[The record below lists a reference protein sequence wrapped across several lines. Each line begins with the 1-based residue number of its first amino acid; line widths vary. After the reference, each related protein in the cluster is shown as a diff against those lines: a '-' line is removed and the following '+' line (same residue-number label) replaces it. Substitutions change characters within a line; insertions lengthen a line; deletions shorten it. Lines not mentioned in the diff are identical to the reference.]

1 MERVDEFP
9 TIPYDPSQLTP
20 GIEASLQ
27 NQSDS
32 YRTAPMGE
40 GHIVSNIRPTNLQEY
55 MDMLHDDYYTNVTA
69 FSHPTE
75 LENIENDLENT
86 RNTVMRQIS
95 NQVGG
100 YGPNRKFQLFPK
112 GIPSKTPTGYEN
124 ASHTML
130 DMLRQMDIKEKGFSD
145 ITQEMIMNA
154 KIFGTGDPSNAPKPL
169 DLDED
174 GNLAYVKELEKLKR
188 TRDINNALK
197 NTLPGNYDENFAH
210 LMESFKGKRREN
222 LMSSRNFFNNLVRRY
237 GPQGATE
244 ILRNHPA
251 LKLNRQRSL
260 AEVLPAYQTENPFNP
275 DGSIKPG
282 AVPPVTAVKQ
292 MSASDIKRL
301 MLGAGL
307 MPIGSQTD
315 SDNEGYERTQVI
327 PRLMRQ
333 FDKNRSQQSKDL
345 SALEKPMII
354 AEHDSQNRGGTQAGS
369 FVSPTTIPDI
379 RRAIVASKR
388 EPQNLRMLGVR
399 GLNPVDD
406 FVQQRASTGQQEAT
420 SEGYIHSRI
429 DPSRL
434 VPIEMPKGDIPATV
448 RGDVSID
455 VSDPTPSQEQR
466 VAAILGTVD
475 EGFKPGI
482 TRNTITPK
490 LTRRGGG
497 KRFNLQSLFRFNKD
511 GYTDGRNA
519 IRGHIARNEDRM
531 KDLDESLEI
540 YYKRLKD
547 LNNMTS
553 QITNPHTLV
562 NHEDSIEHAEFRI
575 DDLEGE
581 KEKVNTQIQHLN
593 HRLKYYNQDFQ
604 EAVKQYADGLK
615 SIDEK
620 LPFLT
625 DMPLEGIDLTDTAKY
640 FTSRDGYDGGT
651 ELDDRKKLNL
661 NLDKHG
667 FPLKEDGT
675 AMTLDEKINLVTDPN
690 LEELAENIFK
700 NRNRVLDQI
709 MRYNTKLPFGDDT
722 PTKKKIGVQELEDY
736 IKRLESAKY
745 DELDARGY
753 NPDNKAFEEYLNNLR
768 RDYYEARVGVV

>member
-9 TIPYDPSQLTP
+9 TVPYDPSQLTP

-32 YRTAPMGE
+32 YRTAPMGA
-40 GHIVSNIRPTNLQEY
+40 GHTPSNIRPTNLQEY

-75 LENIENDLENT
+75 LESIESDLENT

-100 YGPNRKFQLFPK
+100 YGPNREFRLFPK
-112 GIPSKTPTGYEN
+112 KQPPQPLPKLDPSK
-124 ASHTML
+124 
-130 DMLRQMDIKEKGFSD
+130 
-145 ITQEMIMNA
+145 
-154 KIFGTGDPSNAPKPL
+154 KPL
-169 DLDED
+169 PLDVDED
-174 GNLAYVKELEKLKR
+174 GNNLYAKWLEEQKRIEAY
-188 TRDINNALK
+188 NNAI
-197 NTLPGNYDENFAH
+197 TGMIPGKYDENFANI
-210 LMESFKGKRREN
+210 MESFKGKRREN

-237 GPQGATE
+237 GVEGATE
-244 ILRNHPA
+244 ILRNHPS
-251 LKLNRQRSL
+251 LKINRQRSL

-292 MSASDIKRL
+292 MSASDIERL

-315 SDNEGYERTQVI
+315 SKNEQYERTQVV

-333 FDKNRSQQSKDL
+333 FDKDNSPQTKDL
-345 SALEKPMII
+345 AALEKPMII
-354 AEHDSQNRGGTQAGS
+354 GEHDSINRGGTQAGS

-379 RRAIVASKR
+379 RNAIIASKR
-388 EPQNLRMLGVR
+388 EPHKLRMLGIR

-406 FVQQRASTGQQEAT
+406 FVQQRASTGQQEQT

-497 KRFNLQSLFRFNKD
+497 KRFNLQSLFRFNRD
-511 GYTDGRNA
+511 GFDESRNA
-519 IRGHIARNEDRM
+519 IRGHIARNENRI

-540 YYKRLKD
+540 YQRRLKD
-547 LNNMTS
+547 LKDATS
-553 QITNPHTLV
+553 GIT
-562 NHEDSIEHAEFRI
+562 HEDYLDEHNDSIEHAEFRI
-575 DDLEGE
+575 DDLKGE
-581 KEKVNTQIQHLN
+581 KEKVNTQLQHLN
-593 HRLKYYNQDFQ
+593 HRLDYHNQDFQ

-615 SIDEK
+615 SIDEQ

-625 DMPLEGIDLTDTAKY
+625 DMPLEGIDLSDTAKY
-640 FTSRDGYDGGT
+640 FTSQDGYDGGT
-651 ELDDRKKLNL
+651 ALDDREKLNF

-675 AMTLDEKINLVTDPN
+675 AMTLDEKIKLVTDPN
-690 LEELAENIFK
+690 LEKLAENIFK
-700 NRNRVLDQI
+700 NRKRVLDQI
-709 MRYNTKLPFGDDT
+709 TRFNTKLPFGDDT

-736 IKRLESAKY
+736 IKRLESAKD

-753 NPDNKAFEEYLNNLR
+753 NSDNEAFKEYLNNLKR
-768 RDYYEARVGVV
+768 KYYEARVGVI

>member
-1 MERVDEFP
+1 MGRVDEFP
-9 TIPYDPSQLTP
+9 TVPYDPSQLAP
-20 GIEASLQ
+20 GITASLNNRATAQEAVQQGTSINNLKDYQ
-27 NQSDS
+27 NFM
-32 YRTAPMGE
+32 Y
-40 GHIVSNIRPTNLQEY
+40 
-55 MDMLHDDYYTNVTA
+55 DDYMNNVNAYTDPQTISDIRDIVETA
-69 FSHPTE
+69 
-75 LENIENDLENT
+75 
-86 RNTVMRQIS
+86 RNNAIKQIT
-95 NQVGG
+95 NNVGG
-100 YGPNRKFQLFPK
+100 YDKNRKFQLYPRE
-112 GIPSKTPTGYEN
+112 GETLTN
-124 ASHTML
+124 A
-130 DMLRQMDIKEKGFSD
+130 
-145 ITQEMIMNA
+145 
-154 KIFGTGDPSNAPKPL
+154 
-169 DLDED
+169 
-174 GNLAYVKELEKLKR
+174 
-188 TRDINNALK
+188 INS
-197 NTLPGNYDENFAH
+197 NYDEVFGTEGND
-210 LMESFKGKRREN
+210 K
-222 LMSSRNFFNNLVRRY
+222 SSRDYYANLVRRY
-237 GPQGATE
+237 GKEGAAE
-244 ILRNHPA
+244 ILMSHPN
-251 LKLNRQRSL
+251 LQTGTQLSL
-260 AEVLPAYQTENPFNP
+260 PQVIPAYHTENWQNP

-315 SDNEGYERTQVI
+315 SDNEGYERNQVI

-333 FDKNRSQQSKDL
+333 FDKNRSQQGKDL
-345 SALEKPMII
+345 AALEKPMII
-354 AEHDSQNRGGTQAGS
+354 AEHNSQNPGGTQAGS

-388 EPQNLRMLGVR
+388 EPHRLRMLGIR
-399 GLNPVDD
+399 GLNTVDD

-490 LTRRGGG
+490 LTRRGRG
-497 KRFNLQSLFRFNKD
+497 KLFNLESLFRFNKD
-511 GYTDGRNA
+511 KYIDGQNA
-519 IRGHIARNEDRM
+519 IKEVIARNEDRM
-531 KDLDESLEI
+531 KDIDESLEI
-540 YYKRLKD
+540 YYKRIKD
-547 LNNMTS
+547 LNDMKWFQGITS
-553 QITNPHTLV
+553 KITNKDYLD
-562 NHEDSIEHAEFRI
+562 NHNDTIEHAESRI

-581 KEKVNTQIQHLN
+581 KEKVKNQIQHHN
-593 HRLKYYNQDFQ
+593 HRLDYYNQDFQ
-604 EAVKQYADGLK
+604 EAVKQYVDGLK
-615 SIDEK
+615 NIDEK

-651 ELDDRKKLNL
+651 ELDDRKKLNF

-675 AMTLDEKINLVTDPN
+675 AMTLDEKIKLVIDPN

-745 DELDARGY
+745 NELDARGY
-753 NPDNKAFEEYLNNLR
+753 NPDNEAFEEYLNNLR

>member
-1 MERVDEFP
+1 MGRVDEFP
-9 TIPYDPSQLTP
+9 TVPYDPSQLTP

-32 YRTAPMGE
+32 YKIAPMDV
-40 GHIVSNIRPTNLQEY
+40 GHTPSNIRPTNLQEY

-86 RNTVMRQIS
+86 RNTAMRQIS

-100 YGPNRKFQLFPK
+100 YGPN
-112 GIPSKTPTGYEN
+112 
-124 ASHTML
+124 
-130 DMLRQMDIKEKGFSD
+130 
-145 ITQEMIMNA
+145 
-154 KIFGTGDPSNAPKPL
+154 
-169 DLDED
+169 
-174 GNLAYVKELEKLKR
+174 
-188 TRDINNALK
+188 NNQQGSIK
-197 NTLPGNYDENFAH
+197 NTLPGTYDDNFAN
-210 LMESFKGKRREN
+210 LMASFKGKRREN

-237 GPQGATE
+237 GAEGATE
-244 ILRNHPA
+244 ILRNHPS
-251 LKLNRQRSL
+251 LKINRQRSL

-315 SDNEGYERTQVI
+315 SKNEGYERTQVI
-327 PRLMRQ
+327 PPMMRQ
-333 FDKNRSQQSKDL
+333 FELNNSDQTKDL
-345 SALEKPMII
+345 AALNKPMII
-354 AEHDSQNRGGTQAGS
+354 AEHSKQNRGGTQAGS

-379 RRAIVASKR
+379 RRAIVASER
-388 EPQNLRMLGVR
+388 EPHKLRMLGIR

-406 FVQQRASTGQQEAT
+406 FVQQRASTGQQEST

-434 VPIEMPKGDIPATV
+434 VPIEIPKGDIPATV
-448 RGDVSID
+448 RGDISID
-455 VSDPTPSQEQR
+455 VNDPTPSQEQR

-490 LTRRGGG
+490 LTRRGAG

-511 GYTDGRNA
+511 GFDGGRNA
-519 IRGHIARNEDRM
+519 IRGHIATNEDRI

-540 YYKRLKD
+540 YQKRIKD

-553 QITNPHTLV
+553 QITNEDYLDEH
-562 NHEDSIEHAEFRI
+562 NDSIEHAEFRI

-581 KEKVNTQIQHLN
+581 KEKVNTQLQHLN
-593 HRLKYYNQDFQ
+593 HRLDYYNQDFQ

-615 SIDEK
+615 SINEK

-625 DMPLEGIDLTDTAKY
+625 DMPLEGIDLSDTAKY
-640 FTSRDGYDGGT
+640 YTSQDGYDGGNQ
-651 ELDDRKKLNL
+651 LNDRKELNF

-667 FPLKEDGT
+667 FPLNEDGT

-690 LEELAENIFK
+690 LEKLAENIFT
-700 NRNRVLDQI
+700 NRRRVLDQI

-736 IKRLESAKY
+736 IARLESAKY
-745 DELDARGY
+745 DELNARGY
-753 NPDNKAFEEYLNNLR
+753 KPNNEAFEEYINNLR
-768 RDYYEARVGVV
+768 RDYRKARVGVV